1 MDGITNLLSKLS
13 MEDIE
18 KLKVLMS
25 VSAEAESKE
34 VITLR
39 LFTNE
44 YKTLIQNNRSATYYR
59 SVTVALNYLESYFK
73 PQRVI
78 SGITLK
84 DVESFLVYLKQ
95 KVVKGYVVYFR
106 NLKAAFNKAKDWG
119 YVKENYFT
127 KIKLPKRQR
136 IQPAYIDSR
145 QLEEICRQMVQESR
159 QKAVS
164 SRQEGK
170 DNRQLTVSN
179 RQEEKDN
186 RHERQGSWHKENDV
200 VRDVAVIGF
209 YTGMRLNEIVNLR
222 WKNVDLKTQ
231 VVTVGDEDFITKGRK
246 QRFIPICDEAM
257 EVLKRRSGIM
267 EFWNNGRGKK
277 EKTSGNPICQA
288 DGEATPEGG
297 PARILPM
304 MQRETLIGYVFCKSK
319 GVKFTGDY
327 FSKRFKSACI
337 KVGIDKSIHF
347 HSLRHSFASNLV
359 QKGVSLYKI
368 KELLGHSSITTTEIY
383 SHLDLDSLREAIKT
397 LDDSS
402 EQLSIQSTTRN
413 KKSSPGLRIITTRK

>member
-13 MEDIE
+13 LEDIE
-18 KLKVLMS
+18 KLKILMS
-25 VSAEAESKE
+25 LSAEAETKE

-39 LFTNE
+39 LFTKE
-44 YKTLIQNNRSATYYR
+44 YKTLIQNNRSVSYYR

-136 IQPAYIDSR
+136 VQPAFIDSR
-145 QLEEICRQMVQESR
+145 QLEEICKQL
-159 QKAVS
+159 AV
-164 SRQEGK
+164 
-170 DNRQLTVSN
+170 DNK
-179 RQEEKDN
+179 QEEKDSRKFAVGN
-186 RHERQGSWHKENDV
+186 RTKENDV

-209 YTGMRLNEIVNLR
+209 YTGMRLNEIVSLK
-222 WKNVDLKTQ
+222 WKNVDLNNKII
-231 VVTVGDEDFITKGRK
+231 TVGDEEFTTKGRE

-257 EVLKRRSGIM
+257 EVLFRR
-267 EFWNNGRGKK
+267 
-277 EKTSGNPICQA
+277 EKAVVSSQNKSPNVLVHHLCVDGNSN
-288 DGEATPEGG
+288 
-297 PARILPM
+297 
-304 MQRETLIGYVFCKSK
+304 YVFCKSK

-327 FSKRFKSACI
+327 FSKRFKSACL
-337 KVGIDKSIHF
+337 KAGIDKSIHF

-368 KELLGHSSITTTEIY
+368 KELLGHSSISTTEIY
-383 SHLDLDSLREAIKT
+383 SHLNLDSLRDAIKT
-397 LDDSS
+397 LDDSP
-402 EQLSIQSTTRN
+402 EHLAMISTTGNREFISSERN
-413 KKSSPGLRIITTRK
+413 SLSHLRIFSLKG

>member
-1 MDGITNLLSKLS
+1 MNGITNLLSKLS

-25 VSAEAESKE
+25 LSAEAETKE

-136 IQPAYIDSR
+136 VQPAYIDNR
-145 QLEEICRQMVQESR
+145 QLEEICRQFTVGNKQGEQDNR
-159 QKAVS
+159 QLAVS
-164 SRQEGK
+164 SRQEEKG
-170 DNRQLTVSN
+170 NRQ
-179 RQEEKDN
+179 KG
-186 RHERQGSWHKENDV
+186 QGCRHKENDV
-200 VRDVAVIGF
+200 VRDVVVIGF
-209 YTGMRLNEIVNLR
+209 YTGMRLNEIVNLK
-222 WKNVDLKTQ
+222 WKNVDLNNKII
-231 VVTVGDEDFITKGRK
+231 TVGDEEFTTKGK
-246 QRFIPICDEAM
+246 EQRFIPICDEAM
-257 EVLKRRSGIM
+257 EVLFRRQKAVVSSQ
-267 EFWNNGRGKK
+267 NKSSNVLVHHL
-277 EKTSGNPICQA
+277 CA
-288 DGEATPEGG
+288 DGNNN
-297 PARILPM
+297 
-304 MQRETLIGYVFCKSK
+304 YVFCKGK

-327 FSKRFKSACI
+327 FSKRFKSACL
-337 KVGIDKSIHF
+337 KAGIDKSIHF

-368 KELLGHSSITTTEIY
+368 KELLGHSSVSTTEIY
-383 SHLDLDSLREAIKT
+383 SHLNLDSLREAIKT
-397 LDDSS
+397 LDDSPENLIMISNSSNS
-402 EQLSIQSTTRN
+402 EFISSERNSLSH
-413 KKSSPGLRIITTRK
+413 LRIFSLKG

>member
-18 KLKVLMS
+18 KLKALMS
-25 VSAEAESKE
+25 VSAEAETKE
-34 VITLR
+34 VITLS

-84 DVESFLVYLKQ
+84 DVESFLVHLKQ

-136 IQPAYIDSR
+136 IQPAYINND
-145 QLEEICRQMVQESR
+145 QLSVIS
-159 QKAVS
+159 
-164 SRQEGK
+164 
-170 DNRQLTVSN
+170 NQLKV
-179 RQEEKDN
+179 
-186 RHERQGSWHKENDV
+186 DV
-200 VRDVAVIGF
+200 VRDVVVIGF
-209 YTGMRLNEIVNLR
+209 YTGMRLNEIVSLK
-222 WKNVDLKTQ
+222 WKNVDLNNKII
-231 VVTVGDEDFITKGRK
+231 TVGDEEFTTKGK
-246 QRFIPICDEAM
+246 EQRYIPICDEAM
-257 EVLKRRSGIM
+257 EVFSKRHHRTAGSSREKSVDRSQNKSSNVLVHHLRVDG
-267 EFWNNGRGKK
+267 NN
-277 EKTSGNPICQA
+277 N
-288 DGEATPEGG
+288 
-297 PARILPM
+297 
-304 MQRETLIGYVFCKSK
+304 YVFCKGK

-337 KVGIDKSIHF
+337 KAGIDKSIHF

-368 KELLGHSSITTTEIY
+368 KELLGHSSISTTEIY
-383 SHLDLDSLREAIKT
+383 SHLNLESLREAIKA
-397 LDDSS
+397 LDDPAEQLNNFSTSNNSGFVSS
-402 EQLSIQSTTRN
+402 ERNSLSS
-413 KKSSPGLRIITTRK
+413 LRIFSLKG

>member
-1 MDGITNLLSKLS
+1 MNGITNLLSKLS

-25 VSAEAESKE
+25 LSAEAETKE

-136 IQPAYIDSR
+136 VQPAYIDNR
-145 QLEEICRQMVQESR
+145 QLEEICRQFTVGNKQGEQDNR
-159 QKAVS
+159 QLAVS
-164 SRQEGK
+164 SRQEEKG
-170 DNRQLTVSN
+170 NRQ
-179 RQEEKDN
+179 KG
-186 RHERQGSWHKENDV
+186 QGCRHKENDV
-200 VRDVAVIGF
+200 VRDVVVIGF
-209 YTGMRLNEIVNLR
+209 YTGMRLNEIVNLK
-222 WKNVDLKTQ
+222 WKNVDLNNKII
-231 VVTVGDEDFITKGRK
+231 TVGDEEFTTKGK
-246 QRFIPICDEAM
+246 EQRFIPICDEAM
-257 EVLKRRSGIM
+257 EVFKRRSGIM

-277 EKTSGNPICQA
+277 EKENPICQA
-288 DGEATPEGG
+288 DVQVTPEGG
-297 PARILPM
+297 PARILPL
-304 MQRETLIGYVFCKSK
+304 MQRETLIGYVFCKGK
-319 GVKFTGDY
+319 GVRFTGDY

-337 KVGIDKSIHF
+337 KAGIDKSIHF

-368 KELLGHSSITTTEIY
+368 KELLGHSSISTTEIY
-383 SHLDLDSLREAIKT
+383 SHLNLDSLRDAIKT
-397 LDDSS
+397 LDDSP
-402 EQLSIQSTTRN
+402 EHLAMISTTGNREFISSERN
-413 KKSSPGLRIITTRK
+413 SLSSLRIFSLKG